1 MVRESFLK
9 TLFCACFDA
18 TQTRR
23 FMQKLNLNLSESLTQ
38 EQKAEAYF
46 DTTNQKLVVALAVN
60 PKFFEELSAQ
70 LGEFIKSNPDALFA
84 DNARAL
90 TLDGI
95 QLFIKDMRDDFKI
108 INSEDEFKM
117 VVKEER

>member
-1 MVRESFLK
+1 
-9 TLFCACFDA
+9 
-18 TQTRR
+18 
-23 FMQKLNLNLSESLTQ
+23 MQKLNLNLSESLTQ

-90 TLDGI
+90 TFDGI

-117 VVKEER
+117 IVKEER

>member
-1 MVRESFLK
+1 MMI
-9 TLFCACFDA
+9 
-18 TQTRR
+18 
-23 FMQKLNLNLSESLTQ
+23 MQKLNLNLSESLTQ
-38 EQKAEAYF
+38 EQQVEAYF
-46 DTTNQKLVVALAVN
+46 DTVNQKLVVALAVN
-60 PKFFEELSAQ
+60 PKFFEELKAQ
-70 LGEFIKSNPDALFA
+70 VGELIQSNPDALFA

-108 INSEDEFKM
+108 INSEEEFKI